1 MSAATLWRW
10 TKGLGRALVL
20 VLAGFTQ
27 WLPGA
32 VLASAAA
39 LTAALWLWAGTEGSL
54 RQTLALAEPLVPE
67 LESLAWD
74 DLDATLR
81 DGGRAQQVTWQ
92 SNGLTVVVDEPRL
105 HWDFL
110 PLLLGQPLTVELQAR
125 AVRVTDQRPGSTE
138 APVPPDSLA
147 LLLALNVDFDIG
159 PISWG
164 SHPKRPATVV
174 SQRVQGR
181 YTHGEDAQG
190 EGQHHLRL
198 QEWVVA
204 QGKYQGEFSVGTE
217 EPMALSAHITGTI
230 KSPQRPAAA
239 SHKPAPGWQAQ
250 VSAQASGNVYGPQAT
265 VALNA
270 QVDSPSPGPR
280 AELAARL
287 QPWQAQPLLSLAT
300 QFHRLDLSTFWATL
314 PATQLSGTADA
325 APLNTPGAANPGPTR
340 WSIAATLTNG
350 TPGEWDAGRLP
361 VASLSLQAEGSTA
374 DGRVTHFKANAG
386 SGRIEGQ
393 GTWQGSAW
401 EGQLLAQGIRLAEL
415 DTRLPAAQLNGTARA
430 KQRPRRAKNTQAS
443 TEATLNLVAQALP
456 GGSKN
461 RSNFYLTIKRQA
473 SISSDISWNG
483 QRLNLSDLRMTWDG
497 SNLQAEGNFT
507 PSTLAWE
514 GEARLQAPGLRA
526 NSEGL
531 FAPDTGQGRLGLT
544 LGDGAAFNQWL
555 ATLPASATAWAG
567 ALPSAQG
574 QASVQWQGGWR
585 SPALQVNATAQVQQ
599 LQAPATADNAAWG
612 AKGLNLALSG
622 SAAKWQ
628 ASASGRLYHDR
639 LQAQLS
645 TTLQGRATGWAGL
658 GGTPDSAPVAWGVTV
673 SQLTAALGPR
683 QAEPAL
689 RVDNAAALVLSGRD
703 GALRLGAGA
712 LRLQALDNRNGAA
725 AQPSPGT
732 LAWQDSTW
740 GPDGL
745 ASSGQFTGLRL
756 DGWAPALARL
766 GLPEL
771 HSGLMAAGIGGDL
784 TLQGQWQV
792 TWSGQANQPPQA
804 RLTLE
809 RQSGDLQVDE
819 AALPASAEPMPTDTP
834 RSRTLPLGLT
844 QAKAELR
851 TQGEDLSLKWQWDS
865 ARAGKVQA
873 QWASRLTPGPHTRMQ
888 DWLPQRSAPLTA
900 QIRANMSD
908 IGVWSSLAPPGWRV
922 HGRLGLD
929 ATVSGTL
936 GKPDWHGDLQ
946 ADALELRSVVDG
958 LAFGNGTLRATLGGD
973 RMEITRLS
981 LEGAGGAATGGTLQL
996 TGSALWPATTGTAK
1010 SPPPSLTLQATA
1022 QRLRVSARADR
1033 RLTLSGQATAH
1044 LTQGLL
1050 TLRGALKAD
1059 QAQFTLPDETAPAL
1073 GSDVV
1078 VRLNRVAPTATTSN
1092 VAMKTDLLVQVDLG
1106 PRFELQGQG
1115 LQTRLSGGLTVS
1127 SPPRT
1132 NSFQVL
1138 GEVRAVNGTYRAYG
1152 QPLRIEDGV
1161 LRFSGPYDDPSLDVL
1176 ALRGKANPT
1185 SSSTDDQQVGVR
1197 ITGSARAPR
1206 VALYANPDLPD
1217 SEKLAWLVLGRP
1229 ATGVGAEAAVLQQAA
1244 LALLTDKNGRGMDAS
1259 LASALGLDDLSLRG
1273 GTTLNSDGTTTQ
1285 TTAISLGK
1293 RLSNKVYVAYE
1304 QSLNSAVGAV
1314 SLFYEVSRRL
1324 TVRAQAGQES
1334 ALDLI
1339 FTVQHD

>member
-92 SNGLTVVVDEPRL
+92 SDGLTVVVDEPRL

-110 PLLLGQPLTVELQAR
+110 PLLLGQPLAVELQAR

-147 LLLALNVDFDIG
+147 LPLALNVDFDIG

-174 SQRVQGR
+174 SQHVQGR

-204 QGKYQGEFSVGTE
+204 QGKYQGEISVGTE
-217 EPMALSAHITGTI
+217 EPMALSARITGTI

-239 SHKPAPGWQAQ
+239 GHKPAPGWQAQ
-250 VSAQASGNVYGPQAT
+250 VSAQASGDVYGPQAT
-265 VALNA
+265 VALSA

-287 QPWQAQPLLSLAT
+287 QPWQAQPLLSLTT
-300 QFHRLDLSTFWATL
+300 QLHRLDLSTFWATL
-314 PATQLSGTADA
+314 PVTQLSGAADA
-325 APLNTPGAANPGPTR
+325 APLNAPGAGTPGPTR
-340 WSIAATLTNG
+340 WNIAATLTNG

-361 VASLSLQAEGSTA
+361 VASLSVQAEGSTA
-374 DGRVTHFKANAG
+374 DGRVTQFKASTG
-386 SGRIEGQ
+386 SGRLEGQ

-401 EGQLLAQGIRLAEL
+401 EGQLLAQGVRLAEL

-430 KQRPRRAKNTQAS
+430 KQRPRSAKNTQAS
-443 TEATLNLVAQALP
+443 TEATLNFVAQALP

-461 RSNFYLTIKRQA
+461 RSNVYLPIKRQA

-483 QRLNLSDLRMTWDG
+483 QRLNLSDLRLTWDG
-497 SNLQAEGNFT
+497 SNLQAEGTFT
-507 PSTLAWE
+507 PSTLAWD
-514 GEARLQAPGLRA
+514 GETRLQAPGLRVS
-526 NSEGL
+526 SEGL
-531 FAPDTGQGRLGLT
+531 LAPDAGQGRMGLT
-544 LGDGAAFNQWL
+544 LDDGAAFNQWL
-555 ATLPASATAWAG
+555 ATLPATATAWAG

-574 QASVQWQGGWR
+574 QASVQWLGGWR

-599 LQAPATADNAAWG
+599 LQAPATADSAAWG
-612 AKGLNLALSG
+612 AQGLNLALSG
-622 SAAKWQ
+622 SAANWQ
-628 ASASGRLYHDR
+628 ASATGRIYQDR

-645 TTLQGRATGWAGL
+645 TTLQGRVTGWAGL
-658 GGTPDSAPVAWGVTV
+658 GGTPDSTPVAWGVTV

-689 RVDNAAALVLSGRD
+689 RVDNAGALVLSGRD
-703 GALRLGAGA
+703 DALRLGAGA
-712 LRLQALDNRNGAA
+712 LRLQALDNRSGAA
-725 AQPSPGT
+725 AQPSAAT

-740 GPDGL
+740 GPGGV

-771 HSGLMAAGIGGDL
+771 NDGLQAAGIGGDL
-784 TLQGQWQV
+784 ALQGQWQAA
-792 TWSGQANQPPQA
+792 WSGQANQPPQA

-819 AALPASAEPMPTDTP
+819 AALPASAEPTDTAVP
-834 RSRTLPLGLT
+834 GPDPGQGRTAHPGRRPL
-844 QAKAELR
+844 AELAM
-851 TQGEDLSLKWQWDS
+851 G
-865 ARAGKVQA
+865 
-873 QWASRLTPGPHTRMQ
+873 
-888 DWLPQRSAPLTA
+888 QRPCR
-900 QIRANMSD
+900 Q
-908 IGVWSSLAPPGWRV
+908 
-922 HGRLGLD
+922 
-929 ATVSGTL
+929 
-936 GKPDWHGDLQ
+936 
-946 ADALELRSVVDG
+946 
-958 LAFGNGTLRATLGGD
+958 
-973 RMEITRLS
+973 
-981 LEGAGGAATGGTLQL
+981 GAGAVGQPPHP
-996 TGSALWPATTGTAK
+996 WPAHPDAR
-1010 SPPPSLTLQATA
+1010 LVATA
-1022 QRLRVSARADR
+1022 QSAADSADPGQHVRYWRVVTPGTARLAGARAPGPGRHREWHPGQARLARRPARGCAGAPLRGRRAGLWQRHLARHFGRGPHGNHPLQPGRRGWRGHRGHIAAHWQRNVAFPHWHSQGCASEPDLGSQGSAT

-1078 VRLNRVAPTATTSN
+1078 VRLNRVAPTAATSS
-1092 VAMKTDLLVQVDLG
+1092 VAMKTDVSVQVDLG

-1115 LQTRLSGGLTVS
+1115 LQTRLSGELTVS

-1185 SSSTDDQQVGVR
+1185 SSSTDDQQVGQR
-1197 ITGSARAPR
+1197 PR
-1206 VALYANPDLPD
+1206 
-1217 SEKLAWLVLGRP
+1217 
-1229 ATGVGAEAAVLQQAA
+1229 ATG
-1244 LALLTDKNGRGMDAS
+1244 DP
-1259 LASALGLDDLSLRG
+1259 LR
-1273 GTTLNSDGTTTQ
+1273 Q
-1285 TTAISLGK
+1285 P
-1293 RLSNKVYVAYE
+1293 
-1304 QSLNSAVGAV
+1304 
-1314 SLFYEVSRRL
+1314 
-1324 TVRAQAGQES
+1324 
-1334 ALDLI
+1334 
-1339 FTVQHD
+1339 